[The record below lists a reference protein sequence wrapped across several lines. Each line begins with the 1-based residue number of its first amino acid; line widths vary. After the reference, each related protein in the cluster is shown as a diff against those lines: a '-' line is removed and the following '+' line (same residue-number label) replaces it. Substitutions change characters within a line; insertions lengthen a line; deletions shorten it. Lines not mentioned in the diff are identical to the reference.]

1 MAMTE
6 IAVGV
11 ITRAHGVR
19 GEVTVDLRTDE
30 PERRFTPGAVLRAE
44 PGSGRNRA
52 AADLTFTVV
61 RTREHQGRWL
71 VTFAEIADR
80 TAAEAVRG
88 IRLVA
93 EVPDDETPTGEDEF
107 YDRQLIGLAVVVE
120 GSTEPVGTVT
130 SVLHLPAQDVFE
142 IDTNDGVRLVPF
154 VSDLVP
160 EVDLSA
166 GRIVVSDVAGL
177 LTDADEPTADE
188 PPADQPTTA
197 DPTTADQPADEPA
210 PGSRS

>member
-1 MAMTE
+1 
-6 IAVGV
+6 
-11 ITRAHGVR
+11 
-19 GEVTVDLRTDE
+19 
-30 PERRFTPGAVLRAE
+30 
-44 PGSGRNRA
+44 
-52 AADLTFTVV
+52 
-61 RTREHQGRWL
+61 
-71 VTFAEIADR
+71 
-80 TAAEAVRG
+80 
-88 IRLVA
+88 
-93 EVPDDETPTGEDEF
+93 
-107 YDRQLIGLAVVVE
+107 
-120 GSTEPVGTVT
+120 VT

-210 PGSRS
+210 SGSRS